1 MGLRFLNFRW
11 SIHVSLKPGYFV
23 VGTHVTVDSEAPSDT
38 HAYARFTR
46 RVQGVFIDAIIFML
60 ILAVALMLAVWFA
73 SDHIARILGVTVAAT
88 WLFYEPLLVSLTG
101 GTIGHY
107 LCNIRVVDDDSG
119 NISFVKAVARM
130 IIKSLL
136 GWYSFLAMAMTSR
149 RQAVHDLLT
158 RSTVQVRDLAKAEP
172 YHFRSRRDPPTPPG
186 IPAQVRR
193 AAVIGVYLLVCFLL
207 FALAM
212 AALVPVGLVSRRCM
226 DGQSCSAAGLA
237 ILILLSVIWGG
248 MSAWAAFSGWRG
260 QFWGARARQ

>member
-136 GWYSFLAMAMTSR
+136 G
-149 RQAVHDLLT
+149 
-158 RSTVQVRDLAKAEP
+158 
-172 YHFRSRRDPPTPPG
+172 
-186 IPAQVRR
+186 
-193 AAVIGVYLLVCFLL
+193 
-207 FALAM
+207 
-212 AALVPVGLVSRRCM
+212 
-226 DGQSCSAAGLA
+226 
-237 ILILLSVIWGG
+237 
-248 MSAWAAFSGWRG
+248 
-260 QFWGARARQ
+260 

>member
-1 MGLRFLNFRW
+1 LNFRS
-11 SIHVSLKPGYFV
+11 SIHVSLKPGHFV
-23 VGTHVTVDSEAPSDT
+23 AETDVTVDSE

-107 LCNIRVVDDDSG
+107 LCNMRVVDDDRG
-119 NISFVKAVARM
+119 NIGFVKAVARM

-149 RQAVHDLLT
+149 HQAVHDLLT
-158 RSTVQVRDLAKAEP
+158 RSTVQMRDLAKAEP
-172 YHFRSRRDPPTPPG
+172 YHFRSRRDPRTPPG
-186 IPAQVRR
+186 MPSQIRR
-193 AAVIGVYLLVCFLL
+193 AAVSICSSASCCSQSPWRHLPQSGSCQG
-207 FALAM
+207 
-212 AALVPVGLVSRRCM
+212 AAWTGSSARRPNLP
-226 DGQSCSAAGLA
+226 S
-237 ILILLSVIWGG
+237 
-248 MSAWAAFSGWRG
+248 
-260 QFWGARARQ
+260 